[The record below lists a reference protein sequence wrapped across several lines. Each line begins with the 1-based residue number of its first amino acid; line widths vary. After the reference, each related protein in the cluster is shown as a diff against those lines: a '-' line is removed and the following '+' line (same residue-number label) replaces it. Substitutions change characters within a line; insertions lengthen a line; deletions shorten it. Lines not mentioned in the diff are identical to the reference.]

1 MSQWSTSRIISTEP
15 PPNFTSGRDIPLVAH
30 DSRYDSITCS
40 VKKLTTTPKWKE
52 QSHRNTLRELTNR
65 RRRLKWLAHR
75 RQHLQGVPRP
85 ASNQRGR
92 SRVTISAPDVLSVIS
107 NPHETITF
115 LTQLEQNFRKR
126 RDVRLDLSNVSE
138 LTSDAVV
145 VLLSRLIDD
154 RFHHG
159 MKFSGTEPKAETPR
173 RLLDQSGFFTF
184 VHSRKLKPPPEDGQI
199 RRETERLVESEV
211 ADELVAFSTKRM
223 IGRVEHRRAAQMSL
237 VECMANTHE
246 HSAKTPGGNYWWA
259 TVYCPRNSNK
269 SFFTIIDTGI
279 GIFNSVTVRRYRRKL
294 GFSDNATLFRDWI
307 EGRIELPS
315 RTGKRNRG
323 KGLLAIHGRFK
334 KGRDGMNNLIVV
346 ANDVYAR
353 FADNSYEKLNQPFRG
368 TFVYWEIWEK

>member
-1 MSQWSTSRIISTEP
+1 MVR
-15 PPNFTSGRDIPLVAH
+15 NSGRDIRLRFEH
-30 DSRYDSITCS
+30 CS
-40 VKKLTTTPKWKE
+40 VKKLTTTPQWKE
-52 QSHRNTLRELTNR
+52 QSHREALRELANR
-65 RRRLKWLAHR
+65 RRRRKWLAGR
-75 RQHLQGVPRP
+75 GRHLQGVPRP
-85 ASNQRGR
+85 ASTQPGRGR
-92 SRVTISAPDVLSVIS
+92 VIVSAPNVLSVIR

-115 LTQLEQNFRKR
+115 LTQLEQTFRKR
-126 RDVRLDLSNVSE
+126 RDVILDLSNVSE

-145 VLLSRLIDD
+145 VLLSRLIDE

-159 MKFSGTEPKAETPR
+159 MNFGGTEPKADNPR

-199 RRETERLVESEV
+199 RRKTDKLVEPEV
-211 ADELVAFSTKRM
+211 ADELVAFATERM

-237 VECMANTHE
+237 IECMANTHE
-246 HSAKTPGGNYWWA
+246 HSATIRGRNYWWA

-279 GIFNSVTVRRYRRKL
+279 GIFNSVTVRKYRRL
-294 GFSDNATLFRDWI
+294 LRLSDNVTLFRDWI

-315 RTGKRNRG
+315 RTGQRNRG

-334 KGRDGMNNLIVV
+334 KGRNDMKNLIIV

-353 FADNSYEKLNQPFRG
+353 FADNSYQTLNRPFRG
-368 TFVYWEIWEK
+368 TFVYWEIWEQ